1 MSSRGRRVHPGPIRP
16 DVDLDLQEVRL
27 PDGRRLT
34 EDLASRMAERALT
47 RHRGRPS
54 VTGQPRQTPS
64 LTLRVPPR
72 LREEL
77 EEIAAAQG
85 RHLSEVGRDALDEY
99 IRRRLAS

>member
-1 MSSRGRRVHPGPIRP
+1 MSSRRRRVHPGPIRP
-16 DVDLDLQEVRL
+16 DVDLDRQELRL
-27 PDGRRLT
+27 PDSRRLT
-34 EDLASRMAERALT
+34 EELASRIAEGALA

-54 VTGQPRQTPS
+54 VTGQSRQTPS

-72 LREEL
+72 LREKL

-99 IRRRLAS
+99 IRHHPAS